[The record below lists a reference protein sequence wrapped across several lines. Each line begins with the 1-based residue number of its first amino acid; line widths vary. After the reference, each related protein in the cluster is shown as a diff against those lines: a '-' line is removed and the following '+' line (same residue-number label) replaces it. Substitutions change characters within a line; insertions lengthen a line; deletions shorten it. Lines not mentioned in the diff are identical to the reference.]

1 MGRVTA
7 PARPAEG
14 DSFVA
19 RALHL
24 GEGELARAARLV
36 ALIFTIS
43 AVLVVIKSA
52 QSGIFLMAYPRKM
65 IPWAFLG
72 SAIALSSA
80 SLATVPLA
88 SRLGAARLL
97 RVILLTCAIVL
108 LGVRALLAAGV
119 PGAPFVLY
127 VFVEA
132 VSGLILIHGWAV
144 VSQATTARSA
154 KRLLP
159 VVGAGATLAWTFV
172 GLAVSPLAHVF
183 GAPAL
188 LFIASALL
196 VALVPLVT
204 VIRSRDLAAHV
215 AAPRRAGT
223 IAEWKKAL
231 AYLRAVPLL
240 RVMASLSIL
249 ALVTEQFMDYVLMTA
264 AHERYASEASCAS
277 FFGRYYGVT
286 SAVTLAFLLLF
297 SSRIMLALG
306 TSRTLLL
313 TPITTIG
320 VAAVAAVA
328 PSFGTAVA
336 LRSVDRVLKQSI
348 WSSASEQTQTPIPPV
363 ERVQSRALVRGV
375 LAPAAYALTAGV
387 LAFLPHVSERALAA
401 ATAAGVLVMGVV
413 CTRGVR
419 RAYREA
425 LRRAIDERT
434 LDLDEVEPESFDAD
448 TRRALLAELR
458 SDDERRAG
466 LAAELLCEGSLPPD
480 DEVLRTALRS
490 PSALVRAA
498 ALRAIA
504 RHERARFVLDV
515 AALLEIERDAT
526 CRAEAARAIVQLGLA
541 PEEARA
547 SLAKMESK
555 GDPHERA
562 AARVALRVL
571 GGETD
576 PAELLAGLDDEAAAI
591 VLDLRVGVG
600 TEPSE
605 ALIAQMRRVMR
616 RGTDAARLA
625 AVSAAARVRAKDLLP
640 EAVRLLQDGLGPEV
654 ATRIVEWGPDALA
667 FVEDQVDS
675 ASAESVRHVA
685 SALTDVSRSMAGDA
699 AGPLLYRLLGHP
711 DAEVRDRAVR
721 SLGYAVSHGSLPR
734 PPNEQIEPLLL
745 RELVDAYKMY
755 AILAGLAQDDGIP
768 DWKIDPP
775 YDKLGD
781 EIENE
786 IGAVRERV
794 LHLLALTGKEALAK
808 AIHVGLRSR
817 GAPSG
822 AQRRDQADIDA
833 KIAELVDATLERDL
847 AARVVPLFERL
858 SLRER
863 AQAARQFA
871 DGVSQVERDPL
882 AAIVELGDETVVGRA
897 MLVYGDR
904 FRERYPRLWEE
915 KSHLIPLF
923 ERMAFLRT
931 VPIFEEMPGQE
942 LRRVAEILG
951 GVDIASGETIFHKG
965 DPGDALYIVRRGAVS
980 IRDGA
985 VDGSAEGG
993 TSQARFIELSIARA
1007 GDFFG
1012 ELALLDN
1019 EARSASA
1026 VAIEDTT
1033 LAKLPGADFRE
1044 LMARRPQ
1051 IQERVLRVVVR
1062 RLRSATTRITRP
1074 S

>member
-1 MGRVTA
+1 MRYRGRVTA
-7 PARPAEG
+7 RPAEPLI
-14 DSFVA
+14 A
-19 RALHL
+19 RALRL
-24 GEGELARAARLV
+24 GEGEAARAARLV
-36 ALIFTIS
+36 ALIFSIS
-43 AVLVVIKSA
+43 AALVTIKSA
-52 QSGIFLMAYPRKM
+52 QSGIFLMAYPKTM
-65 IPWAFLG
+65 IPWAFLA
-72 SAIALSSA
+72 SAVTLSAA
-80 SLATVPLA
+80 SLASVPLA
-88 SRLGAARLL
+88 SRLGAASLL
-97 RVILLTCAIVL
+97 RVMLVACALAL
-108 LGVRALLAAGV
+108 LGARALLASGV

-127 VFVEA
+127 VVVEA
-132 VSGLILIHGWAV
+132 CAGLLLIHGWAV

-159 VVGAGATLAWTFV
+159 VAGAGATLAWTFV
-172 GLAVSPLAHVF
+172 GLLVAPLSHVF
-183 GAPAL
+183 GTPSL
-188 LFIASALL
+188 LFIAVAILL
-196 VALVPLVT
+196 ALVPLVT
-204 VIRSRDLAAHV
+204 VIRARDLAAHV
-215 AAPRRAGT
+215 RGARRAGT
-223 IAEWKKAL
+223 VAEWRKAL

-249 ALVTEQFMDYVLMTA
+249 ALVTEQLMDYVLMTA

-277 FFGRYYGVT
+277 FFGRYYGIT
-286 SAVTLAFLLLF
+286 SAVTLVVLLLL

-328 PSFGTAVA
+328 PTFATAVA

-375 LAPAAYALTAGV
+375 LAPGAYALTAAA
-387 LAFLPHVSERALAA
+387 LAFMPRASARGLAA
-401 ATAAGVLVMGVV
+401 ATAAGVAVMAVV
-413 CTRGVR
+413 CLRGVR

-434 LDLDEVEPESFDAD
+434 LDLDEVEPKSFDAD
-448 TRRALLAELR
+448 TRKALLAELR

-466 LAAELLCEGSLPPD
+466 LAAELLCEGSQAPD
-480 DEVLRTALRS
+480 DEVLSVALRS
-490 PSALVRAA
+490 PRPLVRAA

-504 RHERARFVLDV
+504 RHRRARFAFDVTGLLDSDD
-515 AALLEIERDAT
+515 DAT
-526 CRAEAARAIVQLGLA
+526 CRADAARVIVQLGIA

-547 SLAKMESK
+547 ALSRMESK
-555 GDPHERA
+555 GDPHEKA
-562 AARVALRVL
+562 AAKVALRVL
-571 GGETD
+571 RGETD
-576 PAELLAGLDDEAAAI
+576 PAELLASFDDESAAI
-591 VLDLRVGVG
+591 VLDLRVGPDI
-600 TEPSE
+600 EDRE
-605 ALIAQMRRVMR
+605 ALYRQMRRIMR

-625 AVSAAARVRAKDLLP
+625 AVSAAARLRASELLP
-640 EAVRLLQDGLGPEV
+640 EVVKLLQDRLGPEV
-654 ATRIVEWGPDALA
+654 ATRVVDWGEEALA
-667 FVEDQVDS
+667 FVQDQVDS

-685 SALTDVSRSMAGDA
+685 SALTEVSGAA
-699 AGPLLYRLLGHP
+699 AGPILHRLLSHP
-711 DAEVRDRAVR
+711 DPEVRDRAVR
-721 SLGYAVSHGSLPR
+721 SLSYAVARGALGR
-734 PPNEQIEPLLL
+734 PPDDEIAPLLSH
-745 RELVDAYKMY
+745 ELVSAYKMY
-755 AILAGLAQDDGIP
+755 AILAGLAKDDGIP
-768 DWKIDPP
+768 DWKIDAP
-775 YDKLGD
+775 YDALGG

-786 IGAVRERV
+786 IAAVRERV
-794 LHLLALTGKEALAK
+794 LHLLALTGHASRNDENRRLAS
-808 AIHVGLRSR
+808 AVQVGLRKRS
-817 GAPSG
+817 AET
-822 AQRRDQADIDA
+822 DA
-833 KIAELVDATLERDL
+833 KIAELVDTTLSRDL

-882 AAIVELGDETVVGRA
+882 SAIVELGDETILGRA
-897 MLVYGDR
+897 MLVYKDR

-931 VPIFEEMPGQE
+931 VPIFEDMPGQE

-951 GVDIASGETIFHKG
+951 GLEVPAGEVIFHKG
-965 DPGDALYIVRRGAVS
+965 DPGDALYIVRRGAVA

-985 VDGSAEGG
+985 V
-993 TSQARFIELSIARA
+993 ELSVARA

-1019 EARSASA
+1019 EARSADA
-1026 VAIEDTT
+1026 VAAEDTT
-1033 LAKLPGADFRE
+1033 LARLPGADFRE